1 MNIFS
6 KNCSTLNSAGIKY
19 LKLGALV
26 LILEIVMV
34 GGVVAVQSE
43 VVLVEAVDV
52 HILLAAANVVDAV
65 LN

>member
-26 LILEIVMV
+26 LLLEVVVV

-43 VVLVEAVDV
+43 VVLVVAVDV
-52 HILLAAANVVDAV
+52 HVLLTAADVDVV